1 MNEIGKPRGYLAAYH
16 NIDKKALDSIFIR
29 KKNRPSYVLIYSLN
43 HDIWEYFSLDDI
55 SNRPGQ
61 KWAGLQKSFL
71 IKMLPKK
78 QKINDQTNAQINT
91 FELVYGWSYP
101 SIK

>member
-16 NIDKKALDSIFIR
+16 KIDKKALDRIFISGE
-29 KKNRPSYVLIYSLN
+29 NRPSYVLIYSLN
-43 HDIWEYFSLDDI
+43 YDIWEYFRLGDI
-55 SNRPGQ
+55 SNRPGK

-71 IKMLPKK
+71 IKMLPTK
-78 QKINDQTNAQINT
+78 QKIKDQTTGQINT
-91 FELVYGWSYP
+91 FELVSGWSYP